1 MIWFEYKYIS
11 FIEVIDKMKTFNNY
25 SFIELIVLVFSIIT
39 IILLILY
46 IMPFIRIYMDE
57 KKKIKEKNRKR
68 EFLKK
73 IALQKDIE
81 DKIAKEINIW

>member
-25 SFIELIVLVFSIIT
+25 SFIELIVLASSIT
-39 IILLILY
+39 IMILLILY
-46 IMPFIRIYMDE
+46 ILPFLKLYLEE
-57 KKKIKEKNRKR
+57 KKKLKEKNRKR

>member
-25 SFIELIVLVFSIIT
+25 SFIELIVLVFSITT

-46 IMPFIRIYMDE
+46 IMPFIKIYMDE